1 MLKTRILLALVIMV
15 ASAAI
20 YFLPRY
26 VVSNEESAT
35 EAPESATA
43 SEHVNTEDVHN
54 HALVIPDSLSA
65 SFKTFYEL
73 YANAENQEKRFIFAD
88 SLAKAYKIVGFQD
101 SSAKYSE
108 IKALEIPTL
117 ENLLQAAEGYYA
129 AMNFATNPE
138 NRAELAIKARDYYNR
153 VLEEN
158 PKMLDVKAKVAMTL
172 TYSSNPMEGI
182 MMLREIL
189 TEDPDNEVATFNLG
203 MLAITSGQYDK
214 AIERLG
220 KLLQLNPANLEA
232 NFYMGVCL
240 IELGKSKE
248 AVPYFEKVAQSGQ
261 ESNLQR
267 AANEYLNSI
276 IK

>member
-1 MLKTRILLALVIMV
+1 MLKSRILLALLIMV

-26 VVSNEESAT
+26 VVSNEEPGNAPT
-35 EAPESATA
+35 ESGTTTDQADTSDA
-43 SEHVNTEDVHN
+43 HQ

-65 SFKTFYEL
+65 RFETFYEL
-73 YANAENQEKRFIFAD
+73 YTNAENQEKRFIFAD
-88 SLAKAYKIVGFQD
+88 SLAKAYKVVGFQD

-129 AMNFATNPE
+129 AMNFATNP
-138 NRAELAIKARDYYNR
+138 NDRALLAVKARDYYNR
-153 VLEEN
+153 VLNEN

-172 TYSSNPMEGI
+172 TYGSNPMEGI

-189 TEDPDNEVATFNLG
+189 NEDPDNEVATFNLG

-214 AIERLG
+214 AMERFE
-220 KLLQLNPANLEA
+220 KLLQLNPANTEA
-232 NFYMGVCL
+232 NFYMGFCL
-240 IELGKSKE
+240 IELGKSTE
-248 AVPYFEKVAQSGQ
+248 AVPYFEKVTQSGQ
-261 ESNLQR
+261 GSNLQR
-267 AANEYLNSI
+267 AANEYLKSI